1 MIVLHVNYSI
11 YSFKII
17 YIKPCRI
24 KLSHLYL
31 FENRKRQGLKGLYFY
46 AEFYE
51 NIIIL
56 FYLFLGAISLK
67 YRRKAV
73 FLKIEFLTYVGG
85 FIREQLIYNSKRKVQ
100 GKGISIVLPEG
111 TDERILGA
119 AERLA
124 KEELVKPILVGNKE
138 EISAKAASMN
148 LTLAGVDIY
157 DPATYEEMDAMVA
170 SFVERRKGKATEED
184 ARKILKDE
192 NYFGTMLVYMGKAH
206 GLVSGAAH
214 STADTVRPALQI
226 IKTKPALQKLLAY
239 SSWYVKKRNM
249 YLLIAQ
255 LTLHQIA
262 KI

>member
-1 MIVLHVNYSI
+1 MSN
-11 YSFKII
+11 
-17 YIKPCRI
+17 
-24 KLSHLYL
+24 L
-31 FENRKRQGLKGLYFY
+31 FTTVKE
-46 AEFYE
+46 
-51 NIIIL
+51 
-56 FYLFLGAISLK
+56 
-67 YRRKAV
+67 
-73 FLKIEFLTYVGG
+73 
-85 FIREQLIYNSKRKVQ
+85 KVQ

-124 KEELVKPILVGNKE
+124 KEELVKPILVGNRE
-138 EISAKAASMN
+138 EISAKVASMN

-206 GLVSGAAH
+206 GLVSGAL
-214 STADTVRPALQI
+214 TLQLI
-226 IKTKPALQKLLAY
+226 QFVQHFKLLKQNQALQKLLAY

-249 YLLIAQ
+249 YSLIAQ
-255 LTLHQIA
+255 LTLHQTA

>member
-1 MIVLHVNYSI
+1 MSN
-11 YSFKII
+11 
-17 YIKPCRI
+17 
-24 KLSHLYL
+24 L
-31 FENRKRQGLKGLYFY
+31 FTTVKE
-46 AEFYE
+46 
-51 NIIIL
+51 
-56 FYLFLGAISLK
+56 
-67 YRRKAV
+67 
-73 FLKIEFLTYVGG
+73 
-85 FIREQLIYNSKRKVQ
+85 KVQ

-124 KEELVKPILVGNKE
+124 KEELVKPILVGNRE
-138 EISAKAASMN
+138 EISAKGASMN

-157 DPATYEEMDAMVA
+157 DPTTYEEMDAMVA

-226 IKTKPALQKLLAY
+226 IKTKPGVTKLLAY
-239 SSWYVKKRNM
+239 SSWYVKRNM
-249 YLLIAQ
+249 YSLIAQ
-255 LTLHQIA
+255 LTLHQTA

>member
-1 MIVLHVNYSI
+1 
-11 YSFKII
+11 
-17 YIKPCRI
+17 
-24 KLSHLYL
+24 
-31 FENRKRQGLKGLYFY
+31 
-46 AEFYE
+46 
-51 NIIIL
+51 
-56 FYLFLGAISLK
+56 
-67 YRRKAV
+67 
-73 FLKIEFLTYVGG
+73 
-85 FIREQLIYNSKRKVQ
+85 
-100 GKGISIVLPEG
+100 
-111 TDERILGA
+111 
-119 AERLA
+119 
-124 KEELVKPILVGNKE
+124 
-138 EISAKAASMN
+138 MN

-226 IKTKPALQKLLAY
+226 IKTKPGVTKLLAY

-249 YLLIAQ
+249 YSLIAQ
-255 LTLHQIA
+255 LTLHQTA

>member
-1 MIVLHVNYSI
+1 MSN
-11 YSFKII
+11 
-17 YIKPCRI
+17 
-24 KLSHLYL
+24 L
-31 FENRKRQGLKGLYFY
+31 FTTVKE
-46 AEFYE
+46 
-51 NIIIL
+51 
-56 FYLFLGAISLK
+56 
-67 YRRKAV
+67 
-73 FLKIEFLTYVGG
+73 
-85 FIREQLIYNSKRKVQ
+85 KVQ

-226 IKTKPALQKLLAY
+226 IKTKPGVTKLLAY

-249 YLLIAQ
+249 YSLIAQ

>member
-1 MIVLHVNYSI
+1 MSN
-11 YSFKII
+11 
-17 YIKPCRI
+17 
-24 KLSHLYL
+24 L
-31 FENRKRQGLKGLYFY
+31 FTTVKE
-46 AEFYE
+46 
-51 NIIIL
+51 
-56 FYLFLGAISLK
+56 
-67 YRRKAV
+67 
-73 FLKIEFLTYVGG
+73 
-85 FIREQLIYNSKRKVQ
+85 KVQ

-226 IKTKPALQKLLAY
+226 IKTKPGVTKTSGVFIMVREEEKYVFADCAINIAPNSQDLAEIGIESAKTAELFGIDPRVAMLSFY
-239 SSWYVKKRNM
+239 KRFCEISRNRKSCRSNSHCKRNGSR
-249 YLLIAQ
+249 INFRWRIPIRCSIR
-255 LTLHQIA
+255 TICS
-262 KI
+262 